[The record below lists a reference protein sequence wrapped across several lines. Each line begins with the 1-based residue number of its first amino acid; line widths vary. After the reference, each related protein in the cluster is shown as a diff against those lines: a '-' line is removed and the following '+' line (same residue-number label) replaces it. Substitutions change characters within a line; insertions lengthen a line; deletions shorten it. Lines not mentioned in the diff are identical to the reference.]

1 LDGILH
7 HESIVYEGIERPTEI
22 IRAFD
27 RPSKNKLS
35 NSGNDKTGE
44 PSKVDAA
51 DDSANI
57 KILQEYW
64 NDLYGLFMR
73 KFSQFITEPDIESE
87 SEVKLQA
94 MLQELIK
101 VKKLL
106 AVDNNVEEEME
117 KEIC

>member
-1 LDGILH
+1 MDGILH

-35 NSGNDKTGE
+35 NSGNNKTGE
-44 PSKVDAA
+44 PSKVDAT
-51 DDSANI
+51 DDSANR
-57 KILQEYW
+57 KILHDYW

-73 KFSQFITEPDIESE
+73 KLSEFITEAGTESE

-106 AVDNNVEEEME
+106 ALPEEEAESE
-117 KEIC
+117 K